1 MAKQKKVVR
10 YLTGKVDIKATMSQ
24 LRDPAEVKGP
34 KQIGQ
39 LKRDISVRIGKVS
52 REEVVKRLD
61 AAESILTTG
70 KVPAAAKGG
79 APKTKDATLAKA
91 KGDLTKANNK
101 LKAAEARIK
110 ELESYAKPGADP
122 PEEPKK

>member
-1 MAKQKKVVR
+1 MAKAKKVVKH
-10 YLTGKVDIKATMSQ
+10 LTGKVDLQATLSQ
-24 LRDPAEVKGP
+24 LRNPEEAKGP
-34 KQIGQ
+34 RQIGQ
-39 LKRDISVRIGKVS
+39 VKRNISVRIGKVS
-52 REEVVKRLD
+52 RDEVVKRLD
-61 AAESILTTG
+61 MAEAILTTG

-79 APKTKDATLAKA
+79 APKVKDATLAKA